1 MLLENKNTVVADG
14 RFEIVRGV
22 AERSDALV
30 ETDPATL
37 AALLYGGGG
46 LEEAL
51 GSGDVRIEGEGSA
64 VERFLTLFP
73 LPDLT
78 AGTVP

>member
-1 MLLENKNTVVADG
+1 MVADG

-22 AERSDALV
+22 AERPDATI

-37 AALLYGGGG
+37 ATLVYDGRPLA
-46 LEEAL
+46 EAL
-51 GSGDVRIEGEGSA
+51 RCGDVKVEGDETA

-73 LPDLT
+73 LHKPAAT
-78 AGTVP
+78 AGV